1 MPRKVHRFDSD
12 GSCTNDQSLL
22 TNGGSGSTTIRAAVG
37 DAYPPRVQNYL
48 DDVKAI
54 QNALNRFA
62 PNEGGPIEKLVP
74 DGLCGP
80 KTRGAI
86 HHFQRKWELF
96 PAGSKFSDGI
106 VDVNGKTI
114 QRLNAGAGRP
124 IDLPTEFATRMPEVI
139 RVISAARA
147 ALSVARQYLSRPQG
161 LGGLGAFA
169 DIGKTEYGWLDKHF
183 KVSKKASPLARLNEI
198 DNIFFGMQT
207 AIGYVPQGIVLATE
221 EPAGTAVGT
230 YMFTFS
236 GGYHIRA
243 ADQTWNGNHV
253 GTIYMCP
260 KSRTLSQT
268 GFAYAMVHELAHF
281 VGPTEN
287 GIDDQAYFHK
297 EAFKYK
303 NLTPD
308 LAFLNADCYSQFA
321 FEAIH
326 KPDFSIL
333 TG

>member
-22 TNGGSGSTTIRAAVG
+22 TNGRSGSTTIRAAVG

-62 PNEGGPIEKLVP
+62 PNEGGPVEKLVP

-86 HHFQRKWELF
+86 HHFQKKWDLY
-96 PAGSKFSDGI
+96 PAGSKYTDGI
-106 VDVNGKTI
+106 VDVNGKTL

-124 IDLPTEFATRMPEVI
+124 INLPAEFMLRMPEVT

-147 ALSVARQYLSRPQG
+147 ALSVARQFLQRPPG

-169 DIGKTEYGWLDKHF
+169 EIGKTEYGWLDKHF
-183 KVSKKASPLARLNEI
+183 KISKKQNPLARLNEI
-198 DNIFFGMQT
+198 DNIYLGMQT
-207 AIGYVPQGIVLATE
+207 AIGYVPQGVVLVAE
-221 EPAGTAVGT
+221 EPPASAVSSF
-230 YMFTFS
+230 MFAFQ
-236 GGYHIRA
+236 GGYSIRA
-243 ADQTWNGNHV
+243 AGEEWEGNHV
-253 GTIYMCP
+253 GTIYLCP

-268 GFAYAMVHELAHF
+268 AFVYAMVHELAHY

-287 GIDDQAYFHK
+287 GIDDKAYFHK
-297 EAFKYK
+297 EAFKYR
-303 NLTPD
+303 NLTAD
-308 LAFLNADCYSQFA
+308 VAFLNADCYAQFA
-321 FEAIH
+321 YEAIR
-326 KPDFSIL
+326 KGDFNIL